1 MLEIYQEIINLI
13 SKGEHAILATIISKC
28 GSAPRSAGAKMLIK
42 RDGTSLGTIGGG
54 GVEHQIRKKAI
65 EIMNSGESEV
75 VHLDL
80 FGIEDSAGP
89 ICGGQM
95 DILLEPIMPPET
107 LYLFGA
113 GHISESVAAIGKRLA
128 FRVVVIDPRAE
139 FNNTERFP
147 TADFLIVEEY
157 ANAFSQLDINQRS
170 YIVIFTH
177 GHNFD
182 EQCLQFAVGT
192 GGKYI
197 GMIGSQ
203 KKVKEIRGHLL
214 RKGISEQQLD
224 RVHAPIGL
232 AIGAE
237 TPEEIAISIL
247 AEIIKVKKADLL
259 NRMDTPSFKSACL

>member
-13 SKGEHAILATIISKC
+13 SKGEPAVLATVISKH
-28 GSAPRSAGAKMLIK
+28 GSAPRNAGAKMLIK
-42 RDGTSLGTIGGG
+42 RDGTSLGTVGGG

-80 FGIEDSAGP
+80 SGISNEEGRAAY

-113 GHISESVAAIGKRLA
+113 GHISECVAAIGKNLA
-128 FRVVVIDPRAE
+128 LRVVVIDPRAE

-147 TADFLIVEEY
+147 TAHSLIVEEY
-157 ANAFSQLDINQRS
+157 ANAFSQLDVNQKS

-177 GHNFD
+177 GHTFD
-182 EQCLQFAVGT
+182 EECLQFAVGT
-192 GGKYI
+192 EGKYI

-203 KKVKEIRGHLL
+203 KKVKEIRERLL

-224 RVHAPIGL
+224 RVCAPVGL
-232 AIGAE
+232 GIGAE
-237 TPEEIAISIL
+237 TPAEIAISIL
-247 AEIIKVKKADLL
+247 AEIIKV
-259 NRMDTPSFKSACL
+259 RRGCLT